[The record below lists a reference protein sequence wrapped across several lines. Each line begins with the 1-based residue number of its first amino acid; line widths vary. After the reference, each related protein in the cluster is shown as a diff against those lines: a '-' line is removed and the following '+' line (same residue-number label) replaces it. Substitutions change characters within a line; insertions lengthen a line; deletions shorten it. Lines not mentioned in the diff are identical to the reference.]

1 MSKTQQQKQQ
11 VFREKLQAEG
21 ADGFADGPRP
31 WEQWDESGNQGNERI
46 WEGSARRIYPKQVK
60 RTIGD
65 RLLSGLAVVA
75 LATLMV
81 GIAGVYLST
90 TTTPQLAS
98 SAIHP
103 APIVTDRQTS
113 IDTDIASDAT
123 VSLASLEAL
132 SPPAAG
138 NSATPGPDM
147 MILEPALQPAPAAS
161 TAHFDRVA
169 VETVITEAAITTT
182 VYTQQPTQD
191 QPELVATIETTPP
204 PFTSGETAEQQ
215 LAVTASAQQ
224 NATIEAVAEPA
235 GAAMIARAEVVA
247 TEPLAEP
254 PPAMQTTTAVAD
266 QQATAALNTAT
277 TAAQTEPPPDK
288 AELAEVPATLAIN
301 SSSATVEAAADIG
314 REIEQTATI
323 EAVEEPAGPAM
334 VARAEVV
341 ATEPL
346 AEPPPAM
353 QTTTAVAD
361 QQATAALKTATTAA
375 QTEPPLDKAEAA
387 GEPATLA
394 MNSSSATVEAAADIA
409 REIETTTAT
418 PLLPD
423 AKTGKWVINISSYT
437 RKSTAERML
446 AVFKQK
452 GIEAEVFT
460 TMINDKPMHRI
471 RVAGFQSSRAARAG
485 IPAIEQALGLDDVW
499 VSRR

>member
-1 MSKTQQQKQQ
+1 MSKTQQEKQQ

-31 WEQWDESGNQGNERI
+31 WEQWDESGNQGNDRI
-46 WEGSARRIYPKQVK
+46 WEGSARRIYPKQAK
-60 RTIGD
+60 RSISD

-90 TTTPQLAS
+90 TSTPQLAS

-103 APIVTDRQTS
+103 APIVTDRQTN
-113 IDTDIASDAT
+113 IDADIATDAT

-204 PFTSGETAEQQ
+204 PFTSRETAEKQ

-224 NATIEAVAEPA
+224 NANIEAVEEPA
-235 GAAMIARAEVVA
+235 GPAMIAQAEVVA
-247 TEPLAEP
+247 TEPLAEQ

-266 QQATAALNTAT
+266 QQATSALKTGT
-277 TAAQTEPPPDK
+277 TAAQTELPLHKP
-288 AELAEVPATLAIN
+288 ELAETPATLAIN
-301 SSSATVEAAADIG
+301 SSSATVEAA
-314 REIEQTATI
+314 
-323 EAVEEPAGPAM
+323 P
-334 VARAEVV
+334 
-341 ATEPL
+341 
-346 AEPPPAM
+346 
-353 QTTTAVAD
+353 
-361 QQATAALKTATTAA
+361 
-375 QTEPPLDKAEAA
+375 
-387 GEPATLA
+387 
-394 MNSSSATVEAAADIA
+394 DIA

-418 PLLPD
+418 PVLPD

-452 GIEAEVFT
+452 GIDAEIFT

-471 RVAGFQSSRAARAG
+471 RVAGFQSSRTAKAG
-485 IPAIEQALGLDDVW
+485 IPAIEQALGVDDAW